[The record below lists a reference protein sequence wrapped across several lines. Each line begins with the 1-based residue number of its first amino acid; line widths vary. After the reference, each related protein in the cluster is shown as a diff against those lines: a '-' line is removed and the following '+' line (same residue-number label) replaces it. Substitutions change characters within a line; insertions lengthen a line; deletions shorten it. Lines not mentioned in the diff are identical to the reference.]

1 MRVQAEVYSCF
12 IANQPV
18 ATSLP
23 RSHGGRANS
32 NRRTGRALM
41 EARTNLVA
49 AARRTRPAAASI
61 ATIASLSSRSV
72 ASRAACSG
80 LSLDSKMV
88 PVVAHHLATSGL
100 HGEEDEWPG
109 FGLTFGQEES
119 TLRVG

>member
-49 AARRTRPAAASI
+49 
-61 ATIASLSSRSV
+61 
-72 ASRAACSG
+72 
-80 LSLDSKMV
+80 LDSKMV

>member
-41 EARTNLVA
+41 EARTSLVA
-49 AARRTRPAAASI
+49 
-61 ATIASLSSRSV
+61 
-72 ASRAACSG
+72 
-80 LSLDSKMV
+80 LDPEMV
-88 PVVAHHLATSGL
+88 HVDAHRLATM
-100 HGEEDEWPG
+100 
-109 FGLTFGQEES
+109 S
-119 TLRVG
+119 T

>member
-49 AARRTRPAAASI
+49 
-61 ATIASLSSRSV
+61 
-72 ASRAACSG
+72 
-80 LSLDSKMV
+80 
-88 PVVAHHLATSGL
+88 VVAHHLATSGL